1 MNAEEVL
8 KLAKLARIEVS
19 DEEAE
24 SLSHEF
30 EAILGYVGQV
40 KEITSPQPLSLSRR
54 GVDSRAASGGEVN
67 VFREDANPHESGKF
81 SEAVLKNA
89 PARDGDYIKVKKI
102 L

>member
-8 KLAKLARIEVS
+8 KLAKLARIGIS
-19 DEEAE
+19 AEEAE

-40 KEITSPQPLSLSRR
+40 KTITSPQPLSLSRR

-67 VFREDANPHESGKF
+67 VMREDTNPHESGKF
-81 SEAVLKNA
+81 SEAILKNA
-89 PARDGDYIKVKKI
+89 PSREENYLKVKKI
-102 L
+102 M